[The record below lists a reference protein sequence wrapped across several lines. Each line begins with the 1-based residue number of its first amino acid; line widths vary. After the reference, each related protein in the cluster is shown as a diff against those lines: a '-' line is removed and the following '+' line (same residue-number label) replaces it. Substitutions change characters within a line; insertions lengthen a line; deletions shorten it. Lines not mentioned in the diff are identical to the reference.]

1 MLWGE
6 ILDSPTKGGMKNRSN
21 PAIPAKRPKMDI
33 EGYCLRLDCCGC
45 LETLGRGPGEY
56 MEADKAAEL
65 QPAIQYE
72 EAFVVVDYCRT
83 YYEAVR
89 PAEEVSILSLCPDCG
104 TCDTSFGRFVLN
116 SFINSWN
123 SPCSSASKRLVL
135 TRLSL
140 SSVGHTGCLPVYMRF
155 FVPVFVVAASP
166 WRHCA
171 SRRGVAHASAGAER
185 QPEALSELAEPE
197 ASPPL

>member
-1 MLWGE
+1 
-6 ILDSPTKGGMKNRSN
+6 
-21 PAIPAKRPKMDI
+21 MDI

-56 MEADKAAEL
+56 MEADKASEL
-65 QPAIQYE
+65 QQAIQYE

-123 SPCSSASKRLVL
+123 SPRSSASKRLVL

-140 SSVGHTGCLPVYMRF
+140 LYLPLDTLDAFLSTCDFLCQFLLWPPVPGDTAPVG
-155 FVPVFVVAASP
+155 AA
-166 WRHCA
+166 
-171 SRRGVAHASAGAER
+171 
-185 QPEALSELAEPE
+185 
-197 ASPPL
+197 